1 MPEPTAVADAPA
13 IRSAPPVPA
22 VRRVRRPGHL
32 PMHLVLAIGA
42 LLMVLPFGWEILT
55 SLKTYQEAISV
66 PPTIWPH
73 HVAWSNYADVL
84 RQIPFGHMFVNSV
97 LLTVGRTAGQLVTC
111 SLAGYVFARL
121 RFPGRGVLFA
131 AYLSVLMI
139 PSQLLLIPQYDIMQG
154 LHWLNSIQAVVVPGM
169 FSAFGTFLLRQFFLS
184 MPDEIEEA
192 ARLDGAG
199 PVRVFW
205 HVMLPLA
212 RPGLVALG
220 LITMLWSWND
230 LLWPLIV
237 NTDTD
242 KMPLS
247 AGLATLQGQ
256 YSTNFGVLMAGAL
269 MASAPMIIAFVFLQR
284 HFIKGIA
291 LSAGK
296 G

>member
-1 MPEPTAVADAPA
+1 MPDSTAVAEAPA
-13 IRSAPPVPA
+13 VTRPGAAPA
-22 VRRVRRPGHL
+22 ARRTRKPGHL
-32 PMHLVLAIGA
+32 PVHLILLIGA
-42 LLMVLPFGWEILT
+42 LLMVLPFVWELVT
-55 SLKTYQEAISV
+55 SLKTYHEAISV
-66 PPTIWPH
+66 PPTLWPH
-73 HVAWSNYADVL
+73 EFAWSNYSKVL
-84 RQIPFGHMFVNSV
+84 GQIPFGSMFLNSV
-97 LLTVGRTAGQLVTC
+97 LLTLGRTAGQLVTC

-121 RFPGRGVLFA
+121 RFPGRGILFA

-139 PSQLLLIPQYDIMQG
+139 PGQLLLIPQYDIMQG

-205 HVMLPLA
+205 NVMLPLA

-256 YSTNFGVLMAGAL
+256 YSTDFGVLMAGAL